1 MIQSEGPLQ
10 IIGTHKQGKIDKN
23 VEGFWLE
30 SQELHQIPHG
40 IESFFPNLK
49 AFYLYDAKL
58 KTVSKDVLQYPSLRY
73 LSLRNNE
80 LVTLDVDLFEYTPE
94 LEVIRFKLNLIQH
107 VGLHL
112 LSRLDNLTIA
122 LFNTNA
128 CINRDAYDRAQVI
141 ELNTQLALS
150 CPTATTTKAIPSTIL
165 STNIRLK

>member
-1 MIQSEGPLQ
+1 MLRDFGWNL
-10 IIGTHKQGKIDKN
+10 KN
-23 VEGFWLE
+23 FIRSRTE
-30 SQELHQIPHG
+30 SKV
-40 IESFFPNLK
+40 FFPNLK

-112 LSRLDNLTIA
+112 LSRLDNLKIA

-128 CINRDAYDRAQVI
+128 CIRMYKPRCV
-141 ELNTQLALS
+141 
-150 CPTATTTKAIPSTIL
+150 
-165 STNIRLK
+165 